1 MPSSSPSLPPPA
13 AEVVPRLAVR
23 DPDLWLKAV
32 AWVTIVVSAL
42 LILTFSFGRDQGI
55 YAVVGDGILHG
66 EVPYRHLWDFKP
78 PGIFFIYAL
87 GELLFGK
94 NMMALRLLEA
104 LSLFGCVALMRKISF
119 TLFENRTIGLVGGAL
134 SALIHVEMDFWH
146 TGQPETFGA
155 FFTLLGLM
163 LTLEETPR
171 RARLAFYV
179 GLTFGVA
186 ALLKPPLGGGALV
199 CAAYLAQNERV
210 RQPSGGPLVALR
222 PLLWL
227 GLGGALPALACI
239 AWFAL
244 RGGLHDF
251 YWTMAQFTPG
261 YTTLSWEGRRA
272 SDMLYYAIE
281 EAFFKFSALAAAGV
295 ISAIAIAPLGRRERE
310 GLFLVLGVIAI
321 HVAGI
326 AMQGKFFAYHYGAT
340 LPLISLLGG
349 LGLYK
354 LWRKCLLGG
363 IGGPLAFFSFVAVA
377 VPMRYAVRDLPQ
389 FVWER
394 SWIRLQY
401 LLRMA
406 PYDSREA
413 MDQQLSY
420 VADYD
425 LLADRQVARE
435 VRART
440 RRDDKVYVWGFE
452 PAIYWLSGREP
463 ASRFIYNVAQRSPW
477 EMQYARRELLA
488 DLARNKPALVVV
500 QSRDVFPSVTGD
512 ALDSRDS
519 LPGFPELQRL
529 IDSQYTFS
537 KKVEDFDLYTRNR

>member
-1 MPSSSPSLPPPA
+1 MKSSSLPPPA

-23 DPDLWLKAV
+23 DPDLWLKGV
-32 AWVTIVVSAL
+32 AWATIVTSAL

-55 YAVVGDGILHG
+55 YAMVGDGLLHG
-66 EVPYRHLWDFKP
+66 EVPYAKLWDFKP
-78 PGIFFIYAL
+78 PGIFFVYAL

-94 NMMALRLLEA
+94 NMMAPRLLEV
-104 LSLFGCVALMRKISF
+104 LSLFGCVALMRRISF
-119 TLFENRTIGLVGGAL
+119 ALFENKTIGLVGGAVT
-134 SALIHVEMDFWH
+134 ALIHLEMDFWH

-163 LTLEETPR
+163 LTLEETPHR
-171 RARLAFYV
+171 WRLALAV
-179 GLTFGVA
+179 GASFGAA

-210 RQPSGGPLVALR
+210 RRPHDGPLSMLR
-222 PLLWL
+222 PLSALA
-227 GLGGALPALACI
+227 LGGAAPALLCI
-239 AWFAL
+239 GWFAL
-244 RGGLHDF
+244 KGGLRDF
-251 YWTMAQFTPG
+251 YWTMAEFTPG

-295 ISAIAIAPLGRRERE
+295 IAAISIAPIGRRERE
-310 GLFLVLGVIAI
+310 GLFLILGVIAI

-354 LWRKCLLGG
+354 LWRKCLSGGLGG
-363 IGGPLAFFSFVAVA
+363 ALAFFSFVAVA

-389 FVWER
+389 FLWER
-394 SWIRLQY
+394 SWIRLHY
-401 LLRMA
+401 LSRMA
-406 PYDSREA
+406 PYDTREA
-413 MDQQLSY
+413 MDAELSY
-420 VADYD
+420 VADYS
-425 LLADRQVARE
+425 LSADRAVARE

-440 RRDDKVYVWGFE
+440 RRDDKLFVWGFE

-463 ASRFIYNVAQRSPW
+463 SSRFIYNVAQRSPW
-477 EMQYARRELLA
+477 QADYARRELLS
-488 DLARNKPALVVV
+488 DLRKNPPALVVV

-519 LPGFPELQRL
+519 LPGFPELQQL
-529 IDSQYTFS
+529 IESRYELA
-537 KKVEDFDLYTRNR
+537 KRVEDFDLYTRKP